1 MRASR
6 VALVV
11 LGLAGS
17 GCATGGP
24 LGGNQV
30 FVQLNDGQVV
40 SGALDTSTFTLKTQ
54 LGALEFA
61 AQDAGEIGPLEGG
74 DLKESGSLI
83 RLWLRD
89 GSEFVGDWQ
98 RPVVR
103 VTLEVGGA
111 QVPVD
116 VPIQKLARLR
126 FRGQPVGLERPAFRV
141 LTHSGDDF
149 YVDAEQSRV
158 KLKSEMGTLEPFLAE
173 IVSLERR
180 APGKNDWRLVLKN
193 GCVLHAAVEPDGVD
207 LRPLLGP
214 ERIQVAWSEV
224 QRLELASAA
233 PLSEAFQGQDGTYFD
248 NGAQRQH
255 KQSEASS
262 WR

>member
-1 MRASR
+1 MGARWI
-6 VALVV
+6 ALLL
-11 LGLAGS
+11 LGLAGA
-17 GCATGGP
+17 GCVTGGQP
-24 LGGNQV
+24 GVPQV

-40 SGALDTSTFTLKTQ
+40 AGALDTSAFTLKTQ

-61 AQDAGEIGPLEGG
+61 AEDAGEIGPLEGG
-74 DLKESGSLI
+74 DLQESGSLI

-98 RPVVR
+98 KPIVR

-126 FRGQPVGLERPAFRV
+126 FRGQAVGLERPAFRV

-158 KLKSEMGTLEPFLAE
+158 RLKGEMGTLEPFLAE

-180 APGKNDWRLVLKN
+180 SPGKNDWRLVLKN

-207 LRPLLGP
+207 LRPMLGP

-224 QRLELASAA
+224 QRLELASTA
-233 PLSEAFQGQDGTYFD
+233 PLAQAVQGLDGSYFD
-248 NGAQRQH
+248 NGAQRLH